1 MAGRFPLEGAGM
13 DNLAFGAMAAG
24 LLVAAL
30 ALLWQTRRA
39 AVQRSASR
47 AAFFDGCRALFSD
60 GLKAIAPTGFPR
72 ISGRYK
78 GQTFDLQAVPDT
90 LTYRKLPALWV
101 LVTLPA
107 PMPVRASFDLMIRP
121 GGVAPFSN
129 FHSLPDQITP
139 PDGFPTDCAIRSDDP
154 AHLPDEALLRRYLPL
169 FQDARMKELVISPKG
184 LRLVW
189 LAEEANRGRY
199 LFFRDAEMGRLALP
213 ASAIRPLL
221 DSLLALQAD
230 LAAPMER
237 SA

>member
-1 MAGRFPLEGAGM
+1 M
-13 DNLAFGAMAAG
+13 DNLAIGAMAAG
-24 LLVAAL
+24 LLAVL
-30 ALLWQTRRA
+30 MALLWQSRNAAGLRRA
-39 AVQRSASR
+39 AR
-47 AAFFDGCRALFSD
+47 AAFFDDCKALFSD
-60 GLKAIAPTGFPR
+60 GMKAVAPTGFPR

-107 PMPVRASFDLMIRP
+107 PMPLRATFDLMIRP

-129 FHSLPDQITP
+129 FHQLPDQITP
-139 PDGFPTDCAIRSDDP
+139 PAGFPADCAIRSDDP

-184 LRLVW
+184 VRLVW

-199 LFFRDAEMGRLALP
+199 LFFRDAEMGKLKLP
-213 ASAIRPLL
+213 ANAIRPLL
-221 DSLLALQAD
+221 DALLDLQAD
-230 LAAPMER
+230 LTTPMER

>member
-1 MAGRFPLEGAGM
+1 M
-13 DNLAFGAMAAG
+13 DNLAVGAMAAG
-24 LLVAAL
+24 LLVAL
-30 ALLWQTRRA
+30 MALLWQSRDAASARRA
-39 AVQRSASR
+39 AR
-47 AAFFDGCRALFSD
+47 AAFFDDCKTLFSD
-60 GLKAIAPTGFPR
+60 GLKAVAPTGFPR

-107 PMPVRASFDLMIRP
+107 PMPVRATFDLMIRP

-129 FHSLPDQITP
+129 FHQLPDQITP
-139 PDGFPTDCAIRSDDP
+139 PEGFPPDCAIRSDNP
-154 AHLPDEALLRRYLPL
+154 QHLPDEALLRRYLPL

-184 LRLVW
+184 VRLVW

-199 LFFRDAEMGRLALP
+199 LFFRDAEMGKLKLP
-213 ASAIRPLL
+213 ANAIRPLL
-221 DSLLALQAD
+221 EALLDLQAD
-230 LAAPMER
+230 LAPQMEC